1 MNRPVLRSSEID
13 TNVQHLQRLL
23 LSNGYGA
30 GYHSPLFVTGFFGD
44 NTEDQVEMFQLQH
57 IGSDGEQLDSDGIV
71 GAQTWW
77 ALENPSG
84 ASQKNNI
91 THSDFSA
98 IAGLTAIRASLIAL
112 LLEEHEKDVCET
124 PDGSNQSRD
133 IDQYWGELKI
143 RGRPWCCAYVSWALF
158 ETLSDHP
165 IGGVHNIGVIRMSRT
180 AVRAGFEVMMPKP
193 GDIFVQEKR
202 RGKGHTGFVIGVS
215 RDGQSIYTNEGNCGN
230 RLKIGRR
237 KISTI
242 TRFLDVL
249 DDNQDDSWTRGEL
262 NASDVSSDTD
272 R

>member
-1 MNRPVLRSSEID
+1 MIRPTLRASEID

-30 GYHSPLFVTGFFGD
+30 GLQSSIGVTGFFDD

-71 GAQTWW
+71 GTQTWW

-84 ASQKNNI
+84 ASQRNNLV
-91 THSDFSA
+91 HNDFSA
-98 IAGLTAIRASLIAL
+98 VAGLTATRGALIAL
-112 LLEEHEKDVCET
+112 LLEEHERGVRET
-124 PDGSNQSRD
+124 PDGSNRSRD
-133 IDQYWGELKI
+133 IDQYWGDLKI
-143 RGRPWCCAYVSWALF
+143 RGKPWCCTYVSWALY
-158 ETLSDHP
+158 ETLVDHP
-165 IGGVHNIGVIRMSRT
+165 IGGVHNVGVIRMSRT

-215 RDGQSIYTNEGNCGN
+215 HDGQTIYTNEGNCGN
-230 RLKIGRR
+230 RLKIGKR
-237 KISTI
+237 KVSSI

-249 DDNQDDSWTRGEL
+249 GDEQDDSWTRGEL
-262 NASDVSSDTD
+262 NAADVSSDTD

>member
-1 MNRPVLRSSEID
+1 MNRPVLRASEID

-30 GYHSPLFVTGFFGD
+30 GYQSSIGVTGFFDD

-71 GAQTWW
+71 GSQTWW

-91 THSDFSA
+91 SQDSLA
-98 IAGLTAIRASLIAL
+98 ISGLTPIRAALISLI
-112 LLEEHEKDVCET
+112 LEEHEKGVRET
-124 PDGSNQSRD
+124 PDGSNRSRD
-133 IDQYWGELKI
+133 IDQYWGDLKI
-143 RGRPWCCAYVSWALF
+143 RGKPWCCTFVSWGLY
-158 ETLSDHP
+158 ETLDDHP
-165 IGGVHNIGVIRMSRT
+165 IGGVHNVGVIRMSRT
-180 AVRAGFEVMMPKP
+180 AVRAGFQVMEPKP

-215 RDGQSIYTNEGNCGN
+215 RDGRSIYTCEGNCGN
-230 RLKIGRR
+230 RLKIGKR
-237 KISTI
+237 KVSSI

-249 DDNQDDSWTRGEL
+249 GDEQDDSWARGEL
-262 NASDVSSDTD
+262 NAADVGSDTD